1 MPCAQA
7 FSITFA
13 AVIAL
18 FSGQV
23 FADTINVITSFPQE
37 LTEAY
42 KKAYGAKNPGDKVEI
57 LNKNTAAGIAYVRG
71 QSAGSRPEVFWSS
84 RPGCL

>member
-1 MPCAQA
+1 MPCARA

-23 FADTINVITSFPQE
+23 FADTINVIASFPQE

-42 KKAYGAKNPGDKVEI
+42 
-57 LNKNTAAGIAYVRG
+57 
-71 QSAGSRPEVFWSS
+71 
-84 RPGCL
+84 